1 MNPSNFFRPLSC
13 SARRGTPW
21 FALVFLFSAL
31 TVSLLQAQSNPC
43 NPQLCGFRSI
53 FPILQGGQKGVPIQV
68 ESGDVVCVD
77 IRMENSA
84 VPIDAYGYT
93 VQYDP
98 TRLTLQ
104 SIQSGGLVSEFL
116 VADCNQP
123 SPGTVVCSGFD
134 DDVILANSSG
144 VLATL
149 CFVVTSP
156 PGVTVD
162 SSNIVVTNLLDD
174 LQTMAGCCNR
184 VICTNPVQVP
194 CSGAALYLAQSGAA
208 IGTPVAAKSGDT
220 FTLTVGIKDIPQPVD
235 SFSFAIN
242 FDSAA
247 LKFVSATA
255 GNLLGNFLQKEC
267 REILAGTLTCSGEN
281 NIAIPAR
288 STGTLFEITFLAQC
302 TVGDTSALTLN
313 TLAKDFAGVQA
324 CNTSFICKGCEPANC
339 PGAAL
344 YIVQTGKNL
353 GEKLTEQDGD
363 SVRFEVRIKSNPQG
377 VSAYGFR
384 LQYDPNVLSFG
395 GASRG
400 TLTNNFIAS
409 TAKELAP
416 GTLMCAGFG
425 TTPIPAN
432 SQGALLQFTFGVQ
445 CNVGDSTELEVTDLT
460 DDIAGLQPCC
470 NLFACAPCDHDG
482 DLNTDK
488 ALSAGDALCAFE
500 IFLNGGI
507 LSASCDL
514 PAFACELIAADVNC
528 DNAVT
533 SRDALAIFARALQNL
548 PPSECFA
555 KPASSFVEKSNAP
568 MQLRLINGNAASS
581 DTLCVQMQIMRPQ
594 ALHAFGLLLQ
604 YPARDLKFV
613 GVRRTTATQNWFAL
627 DGQEYLPGL
636 AVIGGFN
643 PSELSAETPTT
654 IFEAV
659 FVNSGVEIDNSTF
672 AVANLTDD
680 FTNAAFTS
688 ALTTAQVN
696 ATPRQFKLYQNYPN
710 PLQLRNAASG
720 TAIQYDLPAML
731 ASGSVKVEVV
741 IYNLQGQIVKRLFSG
756 QQAPGAYTLTWDG
769 RDDAGALVT
778 AGSYHYRMSAGSYV
792 EKRKLVIVK

>member
-1 MNPSNFFRPLSC
+1 MNPSNFFRPLSSC
-13 SARRGTPW
+13 AQRCTFW
-21 FALVFLFSAL
+21 FGLVFMFSAL
-31 TVSLLQAQSNPC
+31 SPLMLHAQGNFCDPQA
-43 NPQLCGFRSI
+43 CGFRSV
-53 FPILQGGQKGVPIQV
+53 FPILQGGQKGVPIRV

-134 DDVILANSSG
+134 DAVILANSSG

-156 PGVTVD
+156 PGVSVD

-174 LQTMAGCCNR
+174 LQTMAACCNR
-184 VICTNPVQVP
+184 VVCTNPVQEP
-194 CSGAALYLAQSGAA
+194 CSGAALYLTQSGAA

-247 LKFVSATA
+247 LKFVKAAS

-267 REILAGTLTCSGEN
+267 REILSGTLTCSGAN

-302 TVGDTSALTLN
+302 TVGDTSALTLS

-339 PGAAL
+339 PGAAI
-344 YIVQTGKNL
+344 YIAQAGKNL
-353 GEKLTEQDGD
+353 GEKLTEQNGD
-363 SVRFEVRIKSNPQG
+363 SVRFEVRIKSNPQA

-395 GASRG
+395 RALRGA
-400 TLTNNFIAS
+400 LTNNFIAS

-416 GTLMCAGFG
+416 GTLVCAGFG
-425 TTPIPAN
+425 ATPIPAN

-488 ALSAGDALCAFE
+488 ALSPGDALCAFE

-533 SRDALAIFARALQNL
+533 SRDALEIFTRALQGL

-555 KPASSFVEKSNAP
+555 KPALGFAGKSTAP
-568 MQLRLINGNAASS
+568 LQLQLINGNATSS
-581 DTLCVQMQIMRPQ
+581 DTLRVQMRIMRPQ

-613 GVRRTTATQNWFAL
+613 GVRRTAATQNWFAL
-627 DGQEYLPGL
+627 DGQEYLPGM

-643 PSELSAETPTT
+643 LSALSAETPTT
-654 IFEAV
+654 IFEAI
-659 FVNSGVEIDNSTF
+659 FVSSGAAIDNSTF
-672 AVANLTDD
+672 AIANLTDD
-680 FTNAAFTS
+680 FANATFTS
-688 ALTTAQVN
+688 ALTATQVSK
-696 ATPRQFKLYQNYPN
+696 TPRQFKLYQNYPN
-710 PLQLRNAASG
+710 PLQLLNAASG
-720 TAIQYDLPAML
+720 TAIQYDLPATL
-731 ASGSVKVEVV
+731 PAGSAKVEVV
-741 IYNLQGQIVKRLFSG
+741 IYNLQGQVVKRLYSG

-769 RDDAGALVT
+769 RDDAGAMAP
-778 AGSYHYRMSAGSYV
+778 AGSYHYRLRAGSYI